1 MSEVSEA
8 EKRRI
13 LREKR
18 KQKFSKGA
26 GSARLHKITTQQ
38 PGGASGDS
46 TVTSAEISDN
56 EGSLQRGSNS
66 GQSTREIDDL
76 LAAMDPPIEP
86 AEPLESAAPEVAFIQ
101 QLMKMQQGSATPPAD
116 EKAGGLFSPLLER
129 LAEQEAGGAPVVSG
143 EVGVHQF
150 QVRQLKAY
158 MLLLRWAILL
168 PFIYYVMH
176 PGTAHWLHTSRFL
189 HFVMEPRNFF
199 MVFTTFEVASISI
212 YYQVLLTLER
222 TNKVN
227 SLSYSSKLVTWAGLV
242 PDGML
247 PIDNLQGKV
256 VVALHYWD
264 ILSMYLTDLSLCLVA
279 AGLMKYYHAAP

>member
-1 MSEVSEA
+1 MSDVAEA

-18 KQKFSKGA
+18 KQKFSNGA
-26 GSARLHKITTQQ
+26 GSARLNKITTQQ
-38 PGGASGDS
+38 SGGVSSGS
-46 TVTSAEISDN
+46 AVTSAEVSDS
-56 EGSLQRGSNS
+56 EGSLPRGSNI
-66 GQSTREIDDL
+66 GQSTREIDEL

-86 AEPLESAAPEVAFIQ
+86 AEPLESAAPEVALLQ
-101 QLMKMQQGSATPPAD
+101 QIMKMQQGTASPGD

-129 LAEQEAGGAPVVSG
+129 MAEQEAGGVPVASG
-143 EVGVHQF
+143 AAGVHQF
-150 QVRQLKAY
+150 QARRLKAY
-158 MLLLRWAILL
+158 TLLLRWAILM

-176 PGTAHWLHTSRFL
+176 PNTAHWLYFSRFL

-212 YYQVLLTLER
+212 YYQVLLTLEK

-227 SLSYSSKLVTWAGLV
+227 TLSNSSKLVTWAGLV

-247 PIDNLQGKV
+247 PINNLQGKV
-256 VVALHYWD
+256 LVALHYWD
-264 ILSMYLTDLSLCLVA
+264 ILSMYLTDLSFCLVA